1 MHLSAQYFEKSSFS
15 VWHNHYFS
23 VKDKSKND
31 GSSNLDVLMLGVL
44 VGINDKR
51 RKRGAEEM
59 GDRRTSRSWGRE
71 VAQNREEM
79 RRWRFKK
86 INKCERA
93 V

>member
-51 RKRGAEEM
+51 GGNEEPKRWATEEQVEA
-59 GDRRTSRSWGRE
+59 GEG
-71 VAQNREEM
+71 
-79 RRWRFKK
+79 RWRKTG
-86 INKCERA
+86 RR
-93 V
+93 

>member
-15 VWHNHYFS
+15 VWHKHYFS

-51 RKRGAEEM
+51 GKRGAEEM
-59 GDRRTSRSWGRE
+59 GDGRTSTWELGKGGG
-71 VAQNREEM
+71 AIQGGDEEM
-79 RRWRFKK
+79 E
-86 INKCERA
+86 I
-93 V
+93 

>member
-51 RKRGAEEM
+51 GETRSRRDGRRK
-59 GDRRTSRSWGRE
+59 
-71 VAQNREEM
+71 
-79 RRWRFKK
+79 
-86 INKCERA
+86 NK
-93 V
+93 